1 MSVES
6 AISRALKTAR
16 NLRGISVVYHCGDNE
31 INLTKV
37 GRGSW
42 IFKFQDEH
50 GTTKRI
56 ETRDFLI
63 EVAQLLVDDEPIEP
77 VIGHRIDVTVG
88 ETTETF
94 ELVSPNNEGC
104 SRFSDNT
111 KTQIRVHTL
120 LVGSEES

>member
-1 MSVES
+1 MSVET

-16 NLRGISVVYHCGDNE
+16 NLRGISVKYLRGANE

-42 IFKFQDEH
+42 VFRFQDDN

-56 ETRDFLI
+56 RSRDFLI
-63 EVAQLLVDDEPIEP
+63 EAAQLVISGVSIEP
-77 VIGHRIDVTVG
+77 AIGHRIEVTVG
-88 ETTETF
+88 DTTETF

-104 SRFSDNT
+104 FRFSDNSQ
-111 KTQIRVHTL
+111 KQIRVHTL